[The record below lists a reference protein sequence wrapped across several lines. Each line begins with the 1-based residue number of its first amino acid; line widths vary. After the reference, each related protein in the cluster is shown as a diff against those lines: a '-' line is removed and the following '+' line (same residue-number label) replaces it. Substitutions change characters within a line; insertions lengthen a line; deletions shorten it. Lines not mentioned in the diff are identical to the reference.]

1 MKSNIKKSHN
11 IRDVIVQKLHISL
24 INYYNEDTHN
34 DNLKIAV
41 DAVHKTLYDS
51 KVEYTE
57 KLKKA
62 ILILENDTEIND
74 LLVDYYLALSYSY
87 AQAKTLK
94 KYEIAS
100 IFEKE
105 EEFFEKA
112 LKLKP
117 DLKKLEKVDFNKKI
131 KLIKKEKNKLQQK
144 IKIDL
149 KEKVTKEKLALIT
162 PIKINSTHITLLI
175 SIFST
180 IFLISGY
187 YFNYQ
192 VLHSLGVNSDDFFTI
207 QDYISTS
214 ISLILYPLFYTL
226 LMFILIVFRI
236 DEKLNKDIE
245 SKELGVIGEDN
256 IPIYT
261 MLFIITLMNIINII
275 SILNE
280 GNPSNIIF
288 YLNVVFAAVFILNKV
303 QWKYFENPLIIY
315 VFSMIF
321 LFYFVNIS
329 IVIDNKIENYKSAD
343 YKSNY
348 KVSFKDKEIS
358 TRNIEFMNVNS
369 NYIFMINKKNNKVE
383 VYPRLSISKINV
395 N

>member
-329 IVIDNKIENYKSAD
+329 IVIDNKIESYKSAD